1 MGAGLEL
8 VAGTVTA
15 PGATITAL
23 TAATG
28 QTFTIRNTPSGTVDI
43 RLLSMWANN
52 NAAGVFR
59 IRSPRLHDNVH
70 GIRQQVLAVAPHA
83 MIPMRPLQKLYAQD
97 ALILE
102 LSGSAVAGQIETG
115 FFLAYYQDIGGLNA
129 RFIDPPSLMSRGINL
144 VGNEVDLTPSVAG
157 GWTGSKALNA
167 NFDNLKA
174 NTDYAIMGATISA
187 AVGAIGITGPDTGNL
202 RLGFPGVISDPILLQ
217 EWFVRLSRMAGIP
230 LIPVINSANK
240 AGTTVDAAQTQAGA
254 AVNVSLVLVELS
266 PGGVLIAG
274 APR

>member
-1 MGAGLEL
+1 MGTALEL

-23 TAATG
+23 AAASG
-28 QTFTIRNTPSGTVDI
+28 QTFTIRNTLPNVDI
-43 RLLSMWANN
+43 RLIAMFANN

-70 GIRQQVLAVAPHA
+70 GIREQVLATAPHP
-83 MIPMRPLQKLYAQD
+83 MIPPRPLQKLYPQD

-115 FFLAYYQDIGGLNA
+115 FFLAYYQDLPGIMA
-129 RFIDPPSLMSRGINL
+129 RFIDPAALMARGVNL
-144 VGNEVDLTPSVAG
+144 VGNEVDLTPGVGG

-174 NTDYAIMGATISA
+174 NTDYAIVGATLSA

-202 RLGFPGVISDPILLQ
+202 RLGFPGVLTDPVVLQ
-217 EWFVRLSRMAGIP
+217 EWFVRISRLSGIP

-240 AGTTVDAAQTQAGA
+240 AGTTIDAAQTQAGA
-254 AVNVSLVLVELS
+254 ATNVSLTLVELS
-266 PGGVLIAG
+266 PGGVLIPG
-274 APR
+274 LPVR

>member
-1 MGAGLEL
+1 MGAALEL

-28 QTFTIRNTPSGTVDI
+28 QTFTIRNTPPNADI
-43 RLLSMWANN
+43 RLISMFANN

-70 GIRQQVLAVAPHA
+70 GIRQQVLATAPH
-83 MIPMRPLQKLYAQD
+83 PMLPPRPLQKLYAQD

-102 LSGSAVAGQIETG
+102 LSGSAVVGQIETG
-115 FFLAYYQDIGGLNA
+115 FFLAWYQDIGGLAA
-129 RFIDPPSLMSRGINL
+129 RFIDPVALMNRGVNI

-174 NTDYAIMGATISA
+174 NTDYAVMGATISA

-202 RLGFPGVISDPILLQ
+202 RLGFPGVLSDPVVLQ
-217 EWFVRLSRMAGIP
+217 EWFVRISRLSGMP

-240 AGTTVDAAQTQAGA
+240 AGTTVDAAQTQAGG

-266 PGGVLIAG
+266 PGGILVPG